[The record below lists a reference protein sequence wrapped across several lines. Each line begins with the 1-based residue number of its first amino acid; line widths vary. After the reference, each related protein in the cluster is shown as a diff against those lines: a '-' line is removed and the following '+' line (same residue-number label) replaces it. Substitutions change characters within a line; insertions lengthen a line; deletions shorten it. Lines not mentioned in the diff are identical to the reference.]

1 MSFSAFWCDS
11 RRYAWRFG
19 DRNRREVVVGRIW
32 DRRGLGGTLVG
43 PPQPNIPFPPI
54 IPLYPPIPIPCYY
67 PTWPQT
73 PSEPLPLDPNVL
85 LLTSTRPGCTATH
98 SLLAVN
104 SPSKITSFCHIRC
117 CSFTLSIHSLVIGRM
132 ANRTKQ
138 SKRNDTKETKRKKNC
153 HRLFLEAKWKYILNS
168 DSKMRVVCY
177 LYTDSD
183 NSFTKR
189 LCIGRRLRRLCR
201 RRPNRRRLLL
211 ILQRI
216 VAVCPKDSCLF
227 VQRRYPNSSFW
238 SSFMLPKAPKS
249 ISSIFRPLD
258 TIREINI
265 PLRIAKQ
272 TQIRRKQKIDETL
285 LFVCTELCWTTSI
298 SNAKHFRPFV

>member
-1 MSFSAFWCDS
+1 MWFEEICMAF
-11 RRYAWRFG
+11 
-19 DRNRREVVVGRIW
+19 
-32 DRRGLGGTLVG
+32 RG
-43 PPQPNIPFPPI
+43 
-54 IPLYPPIPIPCYY
+54 
-67 PTWPQT
+67 
-73 PSEPLPLDPNVL
+73 SEPQGDCCGMNLGPRRIERDPAGVASIKHPLPPYNTPLP
-85 LLTSTRPGCTATH
+85 SYSH
-98 SLLAVN
+98 SLLLSHLTPNIQQTPPTRPKCA
-104 SPSKITSFCHIRC
+104 SADLTTSWVHRNAFALSRQFAKQNYFFLSYSLLFIHFEH
-117 CSFTLSIHSLVIGRM
+117 SFACYW
-132 ANRTKQ
+132 ANGKP
-138 SKRNDTKETKRKKNC
+138 NEAIETKRHERNEEKKNC

-189 LCIGRRLRRLCR
+189 LCIGRRLRRLRRLCR
-201 RRPNRRRLLL
+201 RRRLLL

-216 VAVCPKDSCLF
+216 IAVCPRDSCLF
-227 VQRRYPNSSFW
+227 VQRRYPNNSVW

-258 TIREINI
+258 AIREINI